1 MAARFPLLAAVLVL
15 GTAAAAAG
23 CGSAGLSS
31 APSGGASSARSLA
44 PVANP
49 AIASTPPAGTGSSGA
64 VRRAA
69 LGVEVKP
76 AGPDIV
82 ETAAEDVRV
91 PASDVAPDAGR
102 LTVLAVREGGYVQ
115 SSNVSAGSHPG
126 ATLTVRVPN
135 GSLPATMAAVG
146 RLGTVLDQTEA
157 GQDVTGQ
164 VVDLAMEEANLQK
177 EVLAVR
183 AILGHASK
191 VSDVLAIQNEL
202 FTLQGEI
209 QQVQAQRNGLANQ
222 VAYAT
227 LSVTLAGKVVA
238 AGADHRARPGAL
250 ARFWQLASGHTAQ
263 TVRGLFLAIGWFA
276 PGILVLA
283 IAGLA
288 YAGLRWRR
296 RRARAGATRPPGPD
310 AASLGA

>member
-15 GTAAAAAG
+15 GTAAVAAG
-23 CGSAGLSS
+23 CGSAGSS
-31 APSGGASSARSLA
+31 ASSAAGASSAGSTAPAARS
-44 PVANP
+44 
-49 AIASTPPAGTGSSGA
+49 AIASTPLAGTGSGGA
-64 VRRAA
+64 VHSAA

-82 ETAAEDVRV
+82 ETAAEDVAV

-115 SSNVSAGSHPG
+115 TSNVSTGPHPA

-146 RLGTVLDQTEA
+146 RLGTVIDQTEA

-164 VVDLAMEEANLQK
+164 VVDLALEEANLQK
-177 EVLAVR
+177 EALAVR

-209 QQVQAQRNGLANQ
+209 QQVQAQRNGLANR

-227 LSVTLAGKVVA
+227 LSVTLAAKVA
-238 AGADHRARPGAL
+238 AGAHHRARPGAL
-250 ARFWQLASGHTAQ
+250 ARFWQLASGHTVQ

-283 IAGLA
+283 AAGLV

-310 AASLGA
+310 TASLGA